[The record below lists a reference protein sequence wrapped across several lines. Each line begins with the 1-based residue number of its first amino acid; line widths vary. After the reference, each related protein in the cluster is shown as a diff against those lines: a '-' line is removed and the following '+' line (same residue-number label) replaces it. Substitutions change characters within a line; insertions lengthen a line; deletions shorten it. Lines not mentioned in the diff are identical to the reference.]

1 MMCVKWRPSYETGIF
16 CRQEIWENNE
26 PLKSPML
33 PFQELTLSGWFWDVF
48 LNDPYGCFQKAF
60 SITDFMLIDSILFGG
75 C

>member
-1 MMCVKWRPSYETGIF
+1 MKQESSVVKRYGKTKFTQPTIEVTNAPFVI
-16 CRQEIWENNE
+16 
-26 PLKSPML
+26 

-60 SITDFMLIDSILFGG
+60 SVTDFMLIDSILFGG